1 VEAINGDSIELR
13 MIWGSLDK
21 WKVEKKTR
29 WLEASSLGAWEE
41 LDKRA
46 PQPES
51 DVRNSGDIN
60 LGSR

>member
-1 VEAINGDSIELR
+1 